1 MSMIGK
7 KRIGLLVLSALV
19 SIMALTGCGERGSG
33 NSEAGMGANTVTED
47 GANAGANTVING
59 GTNTDVNMVANNGS
73 NMDVNTV
80 TNGGAGTDTNMA
92 TNNGANTVTNTG
104 ANTDAQTVTI
114 SLRIVDGAESGS
126 LVLAGEHAGDVY
138 TLGVGDIPV
147 YLDGKPADASALQD
161 GMMAEI
167 AFGGMVLETCP
178 AQLGSVQSISVYSIG
193 TEKNPGGSLYDL
205 CGLYLKVLDD
215 LWDADSGLNE
225 GAVYVSVDLSDAPG
239 GLTEGEKSAIAWIFA
254 CAYQVQD
261 LQLTYEELAAQGYL
275 TEVDMGG
282 DVPKDLG
289 AEAAEDVPKLYHW
302 EDGVLFSI
310 TADSWEEDE
319 VYSLPVV
326 KFNAEKWRSPLG
338 AYYFYHCSA
347 VWPEF
352 GTWSTYSVE
361 AQMIS

>member
-7 KRIGLLVLSALV
+7 KGIGLLVLSALV

-59 GTNTDVNMVANNGS
+59 GANTDV
-73 NMDVNTV
+73 
-80 TNGGAGTDTNMA
+80 
-92 TNNGANTVTNTG
+92 NTVTNTG
-104 ANTDAQTVTI
+104 ANADAETVTI

-126 LVLAGEHAGDVY
+126 LVLAGEHAGEVY

-147 YLDGKPADASALQD
+147 YLDGKPADASAQQD

-167 AFGGMVLETCP
+167 AFGGMVLETYP

-205 CGLYLKVLDD
+205 CGLYLKVLND

-254 CAYQVQD
+254 CAHQVQD

-275 TEVDMGG
+275 TEVDMGE

-289 AEAAEDVPKLYHW
+289 TEAAEDVPKLYHW

>member
-33 NSEAGMGANTVTED
+33 NSEAGMGANSVTNN
-47 GANAGANTVING
+47 GANADANNGANTDA
-59 GTNTDVNMVANNGS
+59 NT
-73 NMDVNTV
+73 DVNTV
-80 TNGGAGTDTNMA
+80 TNSGADTDTNMA
-92 TNNGANTVTNTG
+92 TNNGTNTVTNNGT
-104 ANTDAQTVTI
+104 NTDAETVTI
-114 SLRIVDGAESGS
+114 LLRIVDGTESGS

-167 AFGGMVLETCP
+167 AFGGMVLETYP

-254 CAYQVQD
+254 CAHQVQD

-275 TEVDMGG
+275 TEVDMGE

-338 AYYFYHCSA
+338 AYCFYHCSA

>member
-1 MSMIGK
+1 M
-7 KRIGLLVLSALV
+7 GLLILSALV
-19 SIMALTGCGERGSG
+19 SIMAFTGCGGHGSG
-33 NSEAGMGANTVTED
+33 NPEAGMGKNSVTKDGANMAANSGSNTVTNNGTNTDANSVTENGANSVTED
-47 GANAGANTVING
+47 GADAV
-59 GTNTDVNMVANNGS
+59 TDG
-73 NMDVNTV
+73 
-80 TNGGAGTDTNMA
+80 
-92 TNNGANTVTNTG
+92 
-104 ANTDAQTVTI
+104 NTDAQTVTI

-138 TLGVGDIPV
+138 TLGVGDIPI
-147 YLDGKPADASALQD
+147 YLDGKPSDASALQD

-167 AFGGMVLETCP
+167 VFGGMVMETYL
-178 AQLGSVQSISVYSIG
+178 AQLGDVKSISVYSIG

-239 GLTEGEKSAIAWIFA
+239 GLTEGEKSAVAWIFA
-254 CAYQVQD
+254 GAHRVQD

-275 TEVDMGG
+275 TEVDMGR

-289 AEAAEDVPKLYHW
+289 AEAGEDVPKLYHW
-302 EDGVLFSI
+302 EDGVLYSI
-310 TADSWEEDE
+310 TAGSWEEDE

-338 AYYFYHCSA
+338 AYCFFHCSA
-347 VWPEF
+347 IWPEF